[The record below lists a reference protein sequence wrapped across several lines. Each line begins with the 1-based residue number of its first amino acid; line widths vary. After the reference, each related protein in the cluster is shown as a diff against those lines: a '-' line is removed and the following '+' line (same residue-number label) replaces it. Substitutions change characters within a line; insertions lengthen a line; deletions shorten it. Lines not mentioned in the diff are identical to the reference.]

1 MPSFTVV
8 SGQIGVTKDLRRFTL
23 AEYQHLIEL
32 GIFGEDER
40 LELIDGLVVE
50 MSPIRP
56 SHAACVDNLNGLI
69 NHLLYNKAWVRVQ
82 APITIERRSAQ
93 PQPDAVIAIL
103 QPEVY
108 EERQVRAEEIS
119 LLIEVADSLLHGD
132 KTDKLELYAAAGF
145 LNTGLLT

>member
-1 MPSFTVV
+1 MPKLPSFTVV

-69 NHLLYNKAWVRVQ
+69 NHLLQQSMDSGPGADYHRKTLCL
-82 APITIERRSAQ
+82 APAGCGHSYLTTRSIRGTPCQSRRNFSFN
-93 PQPDAVIAIL
+93 
-103 QPEVY
+103 
-108 EERQVRAEEIS
+108 RS
-119 LLIEVADSLLHGD
+119 G
-132 KTDKLELYAAAGF
+132 
-145 LNTGLLT
+145 

>member
-1 MPSFTVV
+1 MPKLPSFTVV

-50 MSPIRP
+50 RSPIRP

-82 APITIERRSAQ
+82 APITIERRS
-93 PQPDAVIAIL
+93 DAVIAIL